1 MKRILCSFL
10 ISLSFFDLF
19 GQNLLSQQSKLLISA
34 EVSYQR
40 MDAFFNISVQKRI
53 HYFEIGAALG
63 TGIEKTFFQQRFSP
77 HLELYSY
84 FNLIQREIGRKNGFV
99 FGPGILLDY
108 TSYRI
113 QNTINYKDAF
123 LGYNL
128 SVGRKFK
135 FTNQAGIGYMLE
147 SFQSAENKIKNS
159 TLNYFV
165 KIGMVYAIN

>member
-1 MKRILCSFL
+1 
-10 ISLSFFDLF
+10 
-19 GQNLLSQQSKLLISA
+19 
-34 EVSYQR
+34 
-40 MDAFFNISVQKRI
+40 MDAFLNMSIQRRI
-53 HYFEIGAALG
+53 QYFELGAAFG
-63 TGIEKTFFQQRFSP
+63 MGIEKTFFQKRFSP
-77 HLELYSY
+77 HLELYSF
-84 FNLIQREIGRKNGFV
+84 FNLIQREIGRKKGFV

-135 FTNQAGIGYMLE
+135 FTNQAGIGYMFE
-147 SFQSAENKIKNS
+147 SFQSADNKIENS

-165 KIGMVYAIN
+165 KIGLAYAIN